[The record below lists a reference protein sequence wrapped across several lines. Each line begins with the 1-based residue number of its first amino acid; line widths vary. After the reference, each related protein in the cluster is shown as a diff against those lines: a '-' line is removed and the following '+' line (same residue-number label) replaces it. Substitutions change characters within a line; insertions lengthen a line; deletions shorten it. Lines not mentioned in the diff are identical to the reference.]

1 MATAEYAEVPPAAAV
16 VISGA
21 GEEGE
26 DANGA
31 YAARVVWEGP
41 KLPLCFFALFS
52 IVPAI
57 SSNYLNLSEVSG
69 QAVN

>member
-41 KLPLCFFALFS
+41 KLPLQAS
-52 IVPAI
+52 IHAH
-57 SSNYLNLSEVSG
+57 EG
-69 QAVN
+69 QWGLASMDLRRGVRARKNG